1 MYVYAQSQWINVAL
15 IVANLA
21 QYAIFTNIFHKYD
34 LLAFIAIQEEKW
46 TKLGMY
52 EAN

>member
-1 MYVYAQSQWINVAL
+1 MAL

-21 QYAIFTNIFHKYD
+21 QYVIFRNNFHKYD
-34 LLAFIAIQEEKW
+34 LLASFPGIQEEKW

>member
-1 MYVYAQSQWINVAL
+1 MHNNNELMWPYLV
-15 IVANLA
+15 

-34 LLAFIAIQEEKW
+34 LLASFSGIQEEKW

>member
-1 MYVYAQSQWINVAL
+1 MNSCGLNCNQ
-15 IVANLA
+15 ANLA
-21 QYAIFTNIFHKYD
+21 QYAIFTNVFHKYD
-34 LLAFIAIQEEKW
+34 LLASFIGIQEEKW